1 MKISDSFN
9 SIQLIKFTIPTMVM
23 MIITSIY
30 RVVDGLFISN
40 ISGSIAFAAV
50 NLTLPI
56 IMILSSLGFMIGTGG
71 SALVSKTLGEGTKD
85 LANKYF
91 SMLIY
96 FLILCGLALS
106 LFSFFYIGK
115 IVRFVGADD
124 NTIGYCIIYGKI
136 LSLFLPFYML
146 QNAFQNFMIVAEK
159 PDMGLKVTIMA
170 AFTNMILD
178 YLLIPRLN
186 ITGAAI
192 ATGMGQI
199 VGALIPLIYFFRCK
213 ESIHFVKTHLQLS
226 PILKGCFNGSS
237 EMITNLSMSSVNVLY
252 NYQLLRL
259 LGNNGVVAYGI
270 IMYISFIFSGYL
282 WDILLVYHLLSV
294 IIMAL
299 IIRSS

>member
-30 RVVDGLFISN
+30 GVVDGLFISN